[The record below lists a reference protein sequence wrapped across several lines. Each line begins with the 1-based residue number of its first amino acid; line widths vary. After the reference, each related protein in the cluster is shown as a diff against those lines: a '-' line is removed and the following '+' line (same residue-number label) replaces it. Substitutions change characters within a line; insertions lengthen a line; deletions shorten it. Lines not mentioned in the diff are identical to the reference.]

1 MRVVLVLTLMTI
13 VFLGAGAQASSETA
27 PSKAVVAK
35 HAKRI
40 GAVLP
45 KGWSVSTKGSM
56 VTVRRDK
63 AVRGEQ
69 FWANMSSADK
79 PEIVTWTYCIPLRFA
94 PSMTADQYRRMRA
107 ENKATQAKLEEMR
120 KKMGHIAHKFDSYIG
135 LTPADK
141 KLVADYNKMRARH
154 HRLPDAFAPD
164 AVVYFEG
171 GYSSSPF
178 SRITDPK
185 VWTECST
192 VRNKVRGMF
201 THSPPET
208 QPATSPVP
216 AALNFTVKNID
227 DKDVA
232 LKTYQGKVLLVVNV
246 ASRCGFTKQYAGLQA
261 LQDKYGGKGLVVM
274 GFPANNFGGQ
284 EPGSN
289 AEIKT
294 FCTSKFKVTFPM
306 FAKVSAKGKDQ
317 CDFYKYLTDVKK
329 VKASQGEVR
338 WNFEKFLI
346 DRNGRIVKHYRS
358 KAAPQEI
365 ATDIEV
371 LLKATPAQAKRSTSN
386 ENR

>member
-56 VTVRRDK
+56 ITVRRDK
-63 AVRGEQ
+63 KVHGER

-94 PSMTADQYRRMRA
+94 PPMTAEKYRRMKK
-107 ENKATQAKLEEMR
+107 ENKATRAKLREMLE
-120 KKMGHIAHKFDSYIG
+120 KMRHITHKFDSYIAV
-135 LTPADK
+135 TPADK
-141 KLVADYNKMRARH
+141 KLVADYNKTKARF

-164 AVVYFEG
+164 AAVYLLPVEHFA
-171 GYSSSPF
+171 SP
-178 SRITDPK
+178 RTITDPK
-185 VWTECST
+185 VQAECST
-192 VRNKVRGMF
+192 VRNKVRGLF
-201 THSPPET
+201 TYSPPKT

-261 LQDKYGGKGLVVM
+261 LQEKYDGKGLVVM

-289 AEIKT
+289 AEIKK
-294 FCTSKFKVTFPM
+294 FCTSKFEVTFPM
-306 FAKVSAKGKDQ
+306 FAKVSVKGNDQ
-317 CDFYKYLTDVKK
+317 CDFYKYLTDGKK

-358 KAAPQEI
+358 KAAPQDI
-365 ATDIEV
+365 ANDIEV